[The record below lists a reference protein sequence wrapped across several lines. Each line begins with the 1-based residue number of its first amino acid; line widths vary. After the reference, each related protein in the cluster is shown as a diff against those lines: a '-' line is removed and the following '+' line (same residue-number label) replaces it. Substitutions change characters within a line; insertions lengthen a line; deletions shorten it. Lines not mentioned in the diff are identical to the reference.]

1 MKVLVKSTLKIL
13 LRMKSFW
20 FFLLLTPILS
30 TVLLNM
36 KQNSLA
42 YYSYEDSYKVTDLD
56 SFDEKLAYYAGNG
69 QYVVKVYDFSESALS
84 GYYLTKLSGSGMFRI
99 CRVKMSEQEETVRN
113 LAAVEKEIE
122 LEDYKDRKGASLVIP
137 ADFDRYASSGD
148 IENAVRFYIQSDDGR
163 TEIFKYEMAL
173 QLQKIGNVGGDR
185 KALEAADA
193 FVPKREV
200 IRFSAEKEHQL
211 THDQIDKR
219 TRMGYALAI
228 MTMGFVFGGVFI
240 SHIAIGEQKDSVV
253 KRIRISNTQISSYFL
268 SKLLASF
275 FVSVLLTGVM
285 AVCSVFIDMEGLGMN
300 RFEFLC
306 MIFLMG
312 LIFSSLSLMMGVL
325 LGDVMSANVA
335 AFTLWSLSSMLS
347 GLYFPLTY
355 TTNTLKI
362 LSKLMP
368 QTWFINGTEMIFTG
382 DKSAP
387 IMLLCVTVAYLVLII
402 SLGSLGLKVKKV
414 DEWGNA

>member
-1 MKVLVKSTLKIL
+1 MKILVKSTLKIL

-36 KQNSLA
+36 KQSSLA
-42 YYSYEDSYKVTDLD
+42 YYVYEDSYKITDLS

-69 QYVVKVYDFSESALS
+69 QYVVKVYDFCESELS
-84 GYYLTKLSGSGMFRI
+84 EYYLTKLSASGMFRI

-113 LAAVEKEIE
+113 MEAVEAEIE
-122 LEDYKDRKGASLVIP
+122 LEGFKDRKGASLVIP
-137 ADFDRYASSGD
+137 REFDSLVAGGD
-148 IENAVRFYIQSDDGR
+148 IEKAARLYIQSDDTR

-173 QLQKIGNVGGDR
+173 QLQKIGNAAGELS
-185 KALEAADA
+185 ALKSADSQ
-193 FVPKREV
+193 VPKREV
-200 IRFSAEKEHQL
+200 IRFSVEKGHEL

-240 SHIAIGEQKDSVV
+240 SHIAIGEQKDSVL
-253 KRIRISNTQISSYFL
+253 KRIRLSNTQLSSYFV

-275 FVSVLLTGVM
+275 LVSVLITGVM
-285 AVCSVFIDMEGLGMN
+285 AVCSFFIDMEGLGMN
-300 RFEFLC
+300 RIEFLGL
-306 MIFLMG
+306 IFLMG
-312 LIFSSLSLMMGVL
+312 LIFSSLSLMMGIL
-325 LGDVMSANVA
+325 FGDVMSANVA

-368 QTWFINGTEMIFTG
+368 QTWFMDGTEMIFTG
-382 DKSAP
+382 DKTVL